1 MRQMRDFDVIVV
13 GGGPGGLAAAGAAA
27 RGGAR
32 TVLFEQS
39 AEIGTPTRTTGGSF
53 IPDLVELGIPSRCYH
68 PIHTCRFLAPTKSA
82 MFRYPEPV
90 ACVLDVHGTFQFL
103 AERAIV
109 SGAQMRVATTVIEPL
124 LRGGTV
130 VGVRARD
137 HRGLEFSAGAKI
149 VIDATGYRCAM
160 LRKAGV
166 DPGFRRFGVG
176 AEYDLYAPRYDEG
189 EAVLIVGSQIAPC
202 GYAWAFPWGNKRVR
216 VGVGIIHADSS
227 AKPEDY
233 LNPLV
238 ENAGRFGMN
247 LEGAQPVEY
256 HFGLIPSDGMAE
268 QFVSDGIM
276 SAGDAAGQPSALA
289 GEGIRWAIKAGLMAG
304 RIAGEAVADG
314 DVSRSALSR
323 YEKEWR
329 REYGSNLRIAA
340 EINRRIARWSDEK
353 WDRRT
358 ELLNLLTPEQFA
370 LGLRTEFLSG
380 WVFQVLRSHPELLR
394 EGVKG
399 FVRKLSRSVS
409 LSA

>member
-13 GGGPGGLAAAGAAA
+13 GGGPGGLAAAEASA

-68 PIHTCRFLAPTKSA
+68 PIYTCRFLSPTKSA
-82 MFRYPEPV
+82 SFHYPEAI

-103 AERAIV
+103 AERAIAA
-109 SGAQMRVATTVIEPL
+109 GARMQVATSVLEPL
-124 LRGGTV
+124 LNNGNV
-130 VGVRARD
+130 IGVRAKD
-137 HRGLEFSAGAKI
+137 LRGHEFTANSKI

-166 DPGFRRFGVG
+166 DPGFQRFGVG
-176 AEYDLYAPRYDEG
+176 AEYDLYAPNYDES

-216 VGVGIIHADSS
+216 VGVGIIHADST
-227 AKPEDY
+227 ARPEDY
-233 LNPLV
+233 LNPLI
-238 ENAGRFGMN
+238 ENAARFGMN

-256 HFGLIPSDGMAE
+256 HYGLIPSDGMAT
-268 QFVSDGIM
+268 QFVAGGIM

-304 RIAGEAVADG
+304 RIAGEQALAG
-314 DVSRSALSR
+314 DVTRAALSR

-329 REYGSNLRIAA
+329 SAHGTNLRIAA
-340 EINRRIARWSDEK
+340 ELNRRIAAWSDDK

-380 WVFQVLRSHPELLR
+380 WVFQVLRSHPRLLR

-399 FVRKLSRSVS
+399 FIRKLGHGVGRY
-409 LSA
+409 